1 MKILKDLLKLTP
13 FQWNFLCLI
22 LGLLTASAL
31 IYVIELF

>member
-1 MKILKDLLKLTP
+1 MIKNLLRLTT

-22 LGLLTASAL
+22 LGLITASAL